1 MSGLFDPEDEN
12 TAQKGGARSESNP
25 RQSGGG
31 RSQQSTTMTMASA
44 AAKARLSRVATRT
57 PEVMVKITGHAK
69 GAKQLKAHMD
79 YMTRESTLTAFNE
92 RDEVVGDADSLK
104 EIRDDWLSDE
114 QHGRKNGRLSTNI
127 ALSIRNGDREALLG
141 AGRAFAAQAFDGHD
155 YLIVM
160 HTDTQH
166 PHLHLT
172 VRNRAE
178 DGSRLHVPKGK
189 PQEWRETF
197 AAELRER
204 GINAEATSRAERGKT
219 RKGERAGIRHI
230 RERKTPEHDKSAVAQ
245 AMGPDKRSDQDQP
258 WRPKIRERQSMV
270 RTQWRQVIGELEQ
283 GGEADQQLAK
293 QAQQFVAQMPAV
305 ETREDALRREIAA
318 SQKTDKTADKD
329 QGLDR

>member
-1 MSGLFDPEDEN
+1 MTGLFELEDDSA
-12 TAQKGGARSESNP
+12 TPKGGARSD
-25 RQSGGG
+25 GG
-31 RSQQSTTMTMASA
+31 RAPGRSGRGGTAVAASA

-79 YMTRESTLTAFNE
+79 YMTRKSTLTAFNE
-92 RDEVVGDADSLK
+92 KDEVIADADSLA
-104 EIRDDWLSDE
+104 ELREDWLSDE
-114 QHGRKNGRLSTNI
+114 QHGRKNGRLTTNI
-127 ALSIRNGDREALLG
+127 ALSIRDGDREALLG
-141 AGRAFAAQAFDGHD
+141 AGRAFAARVFEGHD

-166 PHLHLT
+166 PHLHLA

-219 RKGERAGIRHI
+219 RKGERGGIRHI

-245 AMGPDKRSDQDQP
+245 AMGPDQRTDHDQP
-258 WRPKIRERQSMV
+258 WRSKIRARQSMV
-270 RTQWRQVIGELEQ
+270 RTQWRDLIGELEQ
-283 GGEADQQLAK
+283 GSAADQQLAE
-293 QAQQFVAQMPAV
+293 QARQFVSQMPAV

-318 SQKTDKTADKD
+318 SRTRPTKDVGKD
-329 QGLDR
+329 QGAER

>member
-1 MSGLFDPEDEN
+1 
-12 TAQKGGARSESNP
+12 
-25 RQSGGG
+25 
-31 RSQQSTTMTMASA
+31 
-44 AAKARLSRVATRT
+44 
-57 PEVMVKITGHAK
+57 MVKITGHAK

-79 YMTRESTLTAFNE
+79 YMTRKSTLTAFNE
-92 RDEVVGDADSLK
+92 RDELVSSADELERLRDNWTK
-104 EIRDDWLSDE
+104 EP
-114 QHGRKNGRLSTNI
+114 GNGRSNTRLTTNI
-127 ALSIRNGDREALLG
+127 ALSIRDGDREALLG
-141 AGRAFAAQAFDGHD
+141 AGRAFAAQAFEGHD

-245 AMGPDKRSDQDQP
+245 AMGPDKRDDQNQP
-258 WRPKIRERQSMV
+258 WRPKIRERHAMV
-270 RTQWRQVIGELEQ
+270 RSQWRQVIDELGQ
-283 GGEADQQLAK
+283 GSEADQQLAK

-305 ETREDALRREIAA
+305 ETREDALRREVAA
-318 SQKTDKTADKD
+318 RRQPEKDAGTDK
-329 QGLDR
+329 GFER